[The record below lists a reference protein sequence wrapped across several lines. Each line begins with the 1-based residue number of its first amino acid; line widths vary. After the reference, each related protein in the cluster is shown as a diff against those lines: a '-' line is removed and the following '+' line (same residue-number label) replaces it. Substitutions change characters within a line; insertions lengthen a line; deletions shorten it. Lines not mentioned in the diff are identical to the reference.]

1 MELKLSAE
9 RMKERVRIIKKFLK
23 LDTTF
28 GKRHFDAARDRA
40 ELARVALWRNGFCE
54 RIARK
59 PRVSRRD
66 RRELQALR
74 RAIFHHIRM
83 AE

>member
-9 RMKERVRIIKKFLK
+9 SIRIIKKFLK
-23 LDTTF
+23 MDTPF
-28 GKRHFDAARDRA
+28 SKRHFDAANDKA
-40 ELARVALWRNGFCE
+40 KLARVVRWRNGFCE
-54 RIARK
+54 RIAKK

-74 RAIFHHIRM
+74 RAIFHHLHM
-83 AE
+83 VE